1 MSITLTDAQIPPSIV
16 AALVARLRDFV
27 QIMQLCPDETV
38 AVRQRDG
45 SAGTM
50 LVKRVSHQ
58 LEANQKG
65 RAWTGHALVVKAAGG
80 DGRDPWV
87 PLAAPTID
95 VLCHGVSR
103 LAAERLALVVVGALE
118 PVDYRDNGFV
128 QGDCAVAD
136 VHQIAG
142 AAEFFDRDNQ
152 AHIRALQFAA
162 TYWLI
167 PAEVPA

>member
-16 AALVARLRDFV
+16 AALIARLRDCTN
-27 QIMQLCPDETV
+27 IMALCPDEAV

-50 LVKRVSHQ
+50 TVRRVSHK

-87 PLAAPTID
+87 PIAAPTID

-103 LAAERLALVVVGALE
+103 IEAERLALVVMALLE
-118 PVDYRDNGFV
+118 PVDGRDNGFV
-128 QGDCAVAD
+128 QGDCAVTD
-136 VHQIAG
+136 VHQIAD

-162 TYWLI
+162 TYWLV